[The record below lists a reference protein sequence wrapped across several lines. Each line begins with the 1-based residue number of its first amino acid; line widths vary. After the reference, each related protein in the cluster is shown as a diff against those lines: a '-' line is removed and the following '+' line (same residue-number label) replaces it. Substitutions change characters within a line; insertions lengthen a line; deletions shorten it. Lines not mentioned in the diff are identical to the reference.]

1 VSARAAL
8 LPAGLAV
15 GLLAAS
21 VGLARA
27 ADAARAPEARSARG
41 VPPLGAVNL
50 LAVDL
55 LWLRADALFE
65 EGRWPEM
72 LAVYEAAGRVEPRL
86 SASWEFRGFHLAYN
100 LAGDTSAEEDRDR
113 WVVEGV
119 RVLADG
125 LARNPSS
132 NDLRSY
138 LGFTLLERAGRWP
151 TVAKRLR
158 AARGRDPIEEAVEL
172 TGGAAAAEPDFPLF
186 VIRWY
191 ASLRSRAMRDL
202 AAAPPGRAFDAGDVR
217 RAAEAIRALLPAAH
231 PQGRPVLESYVADAE
246 SLLRAAGSTDPAERK
261 RILESLAT
269 EAPGGK

>member
-1 VSARAAL
+1 VSARGAIVPAAL
-8 LPAGLAV
+8 AA

-21 VGLARA
+21 FSLARA
-27 ADAARAPEARSARG
+27 ADAARAPEARAARG
-41 VPPLGAVNL
+41 LPPLGALNL
-50 LAVDL
+50 LTVDL

-72 LAVYEAAGRVEPRL
+72 LAVYDAAGRAEPRL

-100 LAGDTSAEEDRDR
+100 LASDAAAEEDRDR

-172 TGGAAAAEPDFPLF
+172 TGAAAAAEPDFPLF
-186 VIRWY
+186 VVRWY
-191 ASLRSRAMRDL
+191 AALRSRAMRDL
-202 AAAPPGRAFDAGDVR
+202 AAAPPGKAFDAGDVR

-231 PQGRPVLESYVADAE
+231 PQGRPVLESYVADAG
-246 SLLRAAGSTDPAERK
+246 SLLRAAESTDPAERK
-261 RILESLAT
+261 RILDSLAT
-269 EAPGGK
+269 DAPGGK